1 MPNPNI
7 PLTDQITCIE
17 RELAF
22 RRKLYPQWVERKS
35 LTQEGAEIE
44 INRMEAVL
52 ATLKGIQARSGG
64 LFDNPDEGLIVEAID
79 R

>member
-1 MPNPNI
+1 MHNSNI
-7 PLTDQITCIE
+7 PLADQIACIE
-17 RELAF
+17 KELAF
-22 RRKLYPQWVERKS
+22 RRKIYPVWIERKS
-35 LTQEGAEIE
+35 LLPEGAEIE

-52 ATLKGIQARSGG
+52 ATLKGIQGQSGG